1 MRSENPQ
8 RPVFDLT
15 PYSSLLTPVAVRI
28 RVRGQ
33 VQGVGFRPFVYRLA
47 AELGLCG
54 WVRNDADGVEIEAQG
69 GAKEIESLLARL
81 RDEAPVLARV
91 DEVSATPAGIESNR
105 LDFSILES
113 RAGHA
118 HTGIAPDA
126 ALCPDCLAEICDP
139 ADRRYRYAFTNCTH
153 CGPRYTITRHLPYD
167 RPNTSMAG
175 FALCPAC
182 KREYDDPLDRRFHAQ
197 PNACPACGP
206 KLWLVDA
213 PKSPLTPL
221 LQRGETAEA
230 PLFSPLQRGETA
242 DALSLPLSQ
251 NGETATAASL
261 PPLSRRGRREAAGT
275 RRGHSSRVKKGGWGG
290 FDDPIAATVEH
301 LRAGRIVAIKGV
313 GGFHLMC
320 DARNPE
326 AVARLR
332 RRKQREEKPFAVM
345 LAGVA
350 SVAPFA
356 ECDAV
361 ERELLESR
369 ERPIVLLKKR
379 AECDAALPGIAPGM
393 SELGV
398 LLPYAP
404 LHYLLFHE
412 AAGRPQGTAWLAAPQ
427 ELALVCT
434 SANPGDEP
442 LVTGN
447 DEALARLADIADAFL
462 LHDRDILVRCDD
474 SVVRSVKAV
483 RSEEYGVRSENLHSV
498 VRSEESGVK
507 SKNLH
512 RAAFDFTP
520 HSFSFVRRA
529 RGYTPRAIKLARAGR
544 SVLAVGGW
552 FKNTVCLTRGDEAFL
567 SQHIG
572 DLDHAATCRSL
583 EEAAQHLM
591 NVLEIEPEIVA
602 HDRHPDFF
610 STRFA
615 VDFAGG
621 RGIPALAVQH
631 HHAHIAAVLA
641 EHGVAGPVLGLA
653 LDGVGLGADGSAWG
667 GELLRVDGVQ
677 FQRLGHL
684 NPLAL
689 PGGDRAAR
697 EPWRMAASALHA
709 LGRGAEIERRFAHPA
724 GAAVRQLLERNV
736 NSPATSS
743 CGRLFDAAAGLLGV
757 RDAAAFEGQAAM
769 LLEGLAE
776 AHGPAVPLA
785 QGYVVEA
792 DGRLNLLPLLAAL
805 SEIRDA
811 GYGAALFHA
820 SLAQALAA
828 WIEPALEK
836 TGLNRV
842 ALGGGCFLN
851 RLLCADL
858 GARLAGLG
866 VTAYQARQ
874 APPNDGGLSLGQ
886 AWVAMQ

>member
-1 MRSENPQ
+1 MKSTSALS
-8 RPVFDLT
+8 LT
-15 PYSSLLTPVAVRI
+15 PHPSRLTACERI

-47 AELGLCG
+47 GELGLAG

-69 GAKEIESLLARL
+69 GAEEIESLLARL
-81 RDEAPVLARV
+81 KDEAPALARV
-91 DEVSATPAGIESNR
+91 DEVSAIPAEKVPGRS
-105 LDFSILES
+105 DFAILES

-126 ALCPDCLAEICDP
+126 AICPDCLAEICDP
-139 ADRRYRYAFTNCTH
+139 ADRRYRYAFTNCTN

-167 RPNTSMAG
+167 RPHTSMAG

-182 KREYDDPLDRRFHAQ
+182 RREYDDPLDRRFHAQ

-206 KLWLVDA
+206 KLTLLDKNGVDVA
-213 PKSPLTPL
+213 
-221 LQRGETAEA
+221 
-230 PLFSPLQRGETA
+230 
-242 DALSLPLSQ
+242 
-251 NGETATAASL
+251 
-261 PPLSRRGRREAAGT
+261 
-275 RRGHSSRVKKGGWGG
+275 H
-290 FDDPIAATVEH
+290 PIAATVER
-301 LRAGRIVAIKGV
+301 LRAGQIIAIKGI

-320 DARNPE
+320 DAHNPE

-332 RRKQREEKPFAVM
+332 QRKQREEKPFAVM
-345 LAGVA
+345 LAGIA
-350 SVAPFA
+350 SVAPLAACGEA
-356 ECDAV
+356 EQA
-361 ERELLESR
+361 LLEAR
-369 ERPIVLLKKR
+369 ERPIVLLRKR
-379 AECDAALPGIAPGM
+379 DDCDAKLPGVAPGM

-427 ELALVCT
+427 QLALVCT

-462 LHDRDILVRCDD
+462 LHDREILVRCDD
-474 SVVRSVKAV
+474 SVVRSETPSPLRGEGWGEGASVEAPA
-483 RSEEYGVRSENLHSV
+483 SPAAPHPNLLPEGEKG
-498 VRSEESGVK
+498 RTA
-507 SKNLH
+507 LA
-512 RAAFDFTP
+512 RLC
-520 HSFSFVRRA
+520 FVRRA
-529 RGYTPRAIKLARAGR
+529 RGYTPRAIKLAQTGR
-544 SVLAVGGW
+544 PVLAVGGW

-583 EEAAQHLM
+583 EEVAHHLM
-591 NVLEIEPEIVA
+591 DVLEIEPEIVA

-615 VDFAGG
+615 VDFAGQH
-621 RGIPALAVQH
+621 GIPVLPVQH

-641 EHGVAGPVLGLA
+641 EHGVSGPVLGLA
-653 LDGVGLGADGSAWG
+653 LDGVGLGTDGAAWG
-667 GELLRVDGVQ
+667 GELLRVEGAQ
-677 FQRLGHL
+677 FQRLAHL

-724 GAAVRQLLERNV
+724 GAAVRQMLERNV

-769 LLEGLAE
+769 LLEGLAD
-776 AHGPAVPLA
+776 AHGPVSPLEHGYTLDALDSRLRGNDRVKSGPAV
-785 QGYVVEA
+785 
-792 DGRLNLLPLLAAL
+792 LNLLPLLAAL

-820 SLAQALAA
+820 TLSQALAA
-828 WIEPALEK
+828 WVEAALEK

-842 ALGGGCFLN
+842 VFGGGCFLN

-866 VTAYQARQ
+866 VEVYQARQ

-886 AWVAMQ
+886 AWVAMSHQSSVVSYQLKPTDELTTDN